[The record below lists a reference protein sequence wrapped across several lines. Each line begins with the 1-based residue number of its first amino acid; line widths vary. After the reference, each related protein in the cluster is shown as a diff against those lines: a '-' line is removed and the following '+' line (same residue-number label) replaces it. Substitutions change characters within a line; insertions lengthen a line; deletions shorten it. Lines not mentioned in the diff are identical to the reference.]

1 VKKNIFKILFLVF
14 LIGGFAVDSL
24 AIMPEDSDRPP
35 TMEQRERVR
44 KRIETLKMWK
54 LTKALDLDEKTS
66 AQLFPLINKYDKKR
80 AEIEF
85 NIRDGMRELRKYL
98 KENSKDLLKNVMAK
112 LEQNNRL
119 LQSINEE
126 EWAELKKVLTI
137 EQQANFILFRQ
148 EFDKDIR
155 KIITNAKNRR
165 HRKKGNN
172 LPERSK

>member
-1 VKKNIFKILFLVF
+1 VKKNIFKILFLFF
-14 LIGGFAVDSL
+14 LISGFAADSL

-35 TMEQRERVR
+35 TREQREKVR

-85 NIRDGMRELRKYL
+85 NIRDGTRELRRYL
-98 KENSKDLLKNVMAK
+98 KENNKESLKNVIDR
-112 LEQNNRL
+112 LEQNRRV

-148 EFDKDIR
+148 EFDKEIR
-155 KIITNAKNRR
+155 KIIADAREKR
-165 HRKKGNN
+165 HRKSGKN
-172 LPERSK
+172 LPERP